1 MRMLIG
7 LVVFVVACGSGRVYG
22 RVDLG
27 DVIVEG
33 EVDGNFFA
41 RQLDQLDPWFEA
53 CYARALRLDRST
65 EGIIRLRLRVRE
77 GGLTPEIIEDG
88 PASPQLTDCVMSA
101 VSNLTLVEPDT
112 AAPWDFT
119 AQWPITFSV
128 IRRE

>member
-7 LVVFVVACGSGRVYG
+7 LVVFVAACGGGRVYG
-22 RVDLG
+22 RVDPG

-33 EVDGNFFA
+33 DVDGNFFA

-65 EGIIRLRLRVRE
+65 EGVIQMSLRVRE
-77 GGLTPEIIEDG
+77 RGLTAEIIEDG
-88 PASPQLTDCVMSA
+88 PANPQLADCVMNA
-101 VSNLTLVEPDT
+101 VSNLTLVEPDA
-112 AAPWDFT
+112 AAPWDFS
-119 AQWPITFSV
+119 ARWPITFTV

>member
-7 LVVFVVACGSGRVYG
+7 LVVFVAACGGGRVYG
-22 RVDLG
+22 KVEPG

-33 EVDGNFFA
+33 DVDGEFFA

-53 CYARALRLDRST
+53 CFARALRLDRST
-65 EGIIRLRLRVRE
+65 EGVIRLSLRVRD

-88 PASPQLTDCVMSA
+88 PASPQLTDCVTSA
-101 VSNLTLVEPDT
+101 VSSLTLVEPDAT
-112 AAPWDFT
+112 KPWDFS
-119 AQWPITFSV
+119 AQWSITFSA